1 MSINPNIRPIR
12 VMTIVGA
19 RPQFIKAAMLSRALM
34 KKENCEEI
42 MVHTG
47 QHYDVEMSQIFFE
60 EMGLPKPQINLKIG
74 SGKHGQQTGRM
85 LEQLEKVILDISPDW
100 VVVYGD
106 TNSTLAGALAATK
119 LHIPVAHVEA
129 GLRSFN
135 RKMPEEINRIL
146 VDQIS
151 TILFTPTQRADDHL
165 KKENFSSSMIHR
177 VGDVMFD
184 AVLFFSSNLNLE
196 SFSVPQKPYI
206 LATIHRAENTDNSHS
221 LCSIIN
227 GLEDISSELEV
238 IWPVHPRTQSAMAN
252 AGLCPQVSTRPP
264 VGYLEML
271 ALMKGSELI
280 VTDSGGVQK
289 EAFFLGVPCVT
300 VRTETEWLELLDAG
314 WNRLANPSDP
324 SSIPHAVEKM
334 LGAEKQ
340 LASPNLYGDG
350 NAAEKMAN
358 ILLDSQA
365 IRSE

>member
-1 MSINPNIRPIR
+1 MSVRSNNKPIR

-19 RPQFIKAAMLSRALM
+19 RPQFIKAAMLSRAFL

-47 QHYDVEMSQIFFE
+47 QHYDAEMSQVFFE
-60 EMGLPKPQINLKIG
+60 EMGLPKPQFNLKIG
-74 SGKHGQQTGRM
+74 SGQHGQQTGRM
-85 LEQLEKVILDISPDW
+85 LEQLEKVMLDVSPDW

-146 VDQIS
+146 VDQMS
-151 TILFTPTQRADDHL
+151 TLLFTPTQQANDHL
-165 KKENFSSSMIHR
+165 TKENFSSEMVHR

-184 AVLFFSSNLNLE
+184 AVLFFSSKLNLE
-196 SFSVPQKPYI
+196 TFSVPQTPYV
-206 LATIHRAENTDNSHS
+206 LATIHRAENTDELEKLSA
-221 LCSIIN
+221 IIE
-227 GLEDISSELEV
+227 GLEDVAKELEV

-252 AGLCPQVSTRPP
+252 AEICPRVATRSP

-271 ALMKGSELI
+271 ALMKGAEII

-300 VRTETEWLELLDAG
+300 VRRETEWVELIDAG
-314 WNRLANPSDP
+314 WNHLANPSDP
-324 SSIPHAVEKM
+324 SSILHAVKKM
-334 LGAEKQ
+334 LGAEKH
-340 LASPNLYGDG
+340 LVSPNLYGDG
-350 NAAEKMAN
+350 NAADKMAD
-358 ILLDSQA
+358 IL
-365 IRSE
+365 INF